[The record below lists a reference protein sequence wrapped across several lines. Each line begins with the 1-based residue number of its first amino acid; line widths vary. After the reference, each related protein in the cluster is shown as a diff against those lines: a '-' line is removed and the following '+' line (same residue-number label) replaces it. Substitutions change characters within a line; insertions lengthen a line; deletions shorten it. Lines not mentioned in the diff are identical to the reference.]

1 MHNFGTL
8 YRYEME
14 KILRKKIVWITIA
27 VVLFIILMIVGAE
40 LFGDYYVDGVKADT
54 HFHMFQVDKAYQK
67 ELDGRAIDQS
77 LLEEMQEGYG
87 KIPADADRYT
97 LTEEYQTYAR
107 PYSVISNFVRVSTGM
122 NTSDIRQW
130 EPDEQELYRLNQLAL
145 EKEWDNYYLTQK
157 EKDFWESQEE
167 NLEWPVIFRYKEGW
181 WELFDCMNTI
191 GLLALIAVSICLA
204 SVFTEE
210 HSRKTDQLI
219 LCSKYG
225 RKTVYWA
232 KFLAGTVFSFLMCLL
247 FIGAAFI
254 EAFVL
259 YGNEGF
265 TAAFQLIDPV
275 YAYSLSVGGAVL
287 ISYGIMIAA
296 VVVTGAFVMM
306 LSELI
311 RSNIGTL
318 SIAVGMVFLS
328 LFINMPAQYRILSQ
342 LWSYLPSEYVA
353 VWNIYSPQTV
363 PLFGKILLSWQVV
376 PVLYFV
382 CVGIFAL
389 IGKNRFTGYQVSG
402 R

>member
-8 YRYEME
+8 YRYEMG
-14 KILRKKIVWITIA
+14 KILRKKIVWITTA
-27 VVLFIILMIVGAE
+27 VMLFAILITEGTD
-40 LFGDYYVDGVKADT
+40 LFGDYYVDGVKIDS

-87 KIPADADRYT
+87 KIAADADRYT

-107 PYSVISNFVRVSTGM
+107 PYSAINKFVRSFTEM
-122 NTSDIRQW
+122 NLSDIRQW
-130 EPDEQELYRLNQLAL
+130 EPDEQEMYQLWQLAL
-145 EKEWDNYYLTQK
+145 EKEWDSYGLTQK
-157 EKDFWESQEE
+157 EKDFWGSQEE
-167 NLEWPVIFRYKEGW
+167 KLERPFIYRYKESW
-181 WELFDCMNTI
+181 WELFDCMHTI
-191 GLLALIAVSICLA
+191 GLLALIAVAICLS

-210 HSRKTDQLI
+210 HSRKTDQMI
-219 LCSKYG
+219 LSSRHG

-232 KFLAGTVFSFLMCLL
+232 KFLAGVVFSFLMCLF
-247 FIGAAFI
+247 FIGVAFM

-259 YGNEGF
+259 YGGEGF
-265 TAAFQLIDPV
+265 TASFQLIYPV
-275 YAYSLSVGGAVL
+275 YSYSLSVGEAVL
-287 ISYGIMIAA
+287 ISYGILIAA

-318 SIAVGMVFLS
+318 SIVVGMVFLS
-328 LFINMPAQYRILSQ
+328 LFLNMPEQYRALSQ

-353 VWNIYSPQTV
+353 VWNIFSPQTV
-363 PLFGKILLSWQVV
+363 PLFGKILLSWQAV
-376 PVLYFV
+376 PVLYLACGGV
-382 CVGIFAL
+382 FAV
-389 IGKNRFTGYQVSG
+389 IGKRRFTGYQVSG

>member
-8 YRYEME
+8 YRYELG

-27 VVLFIILMIVGAE
+27 VVLLAIFLSGGMR
-40 LFGDYYVDGVKADT
+40 LLGDYYVDGVKVDT
-54 HFHMFQVDKAYQK
+54 HFHMFQVDAAYQK

-87 KIPADADRYT
+87 KIPVDAERYT

-107 PYSVISNFVRVSTGM
+107 PYSVISNFVRSSTGM
-122 NTSDIRQW
+122 NLSDIRQW
-130 EPDEQELYRLNQLAL
+130 EPDEQELYRLKQLVL
-145 EKEWDNYYLTQK
+145 EKEWDSYYLTQK
-157 EKDFWESQEE
+157 EKDFWRNQEE
-167 NLEWPVIFRYKEGW
+167 SLERPIVFRYKEGW
-181 WELFDCMNTI
+181 WNLFDCMYTI
-191 GLLALIAVSICLA
+191 GILSLIVVSICLA

-219 LCSKYG
+219 LCSRYG

-232 KFLAGTVFSFLMCLL
+232 KFLAGVFFSFLMCLL
-247 FIGAAFI
+247 FIGAVFI

-259 YGNEGF
+259 YGSEGF

-275 YAYSLSVGGAVL
+275 YSYPLSVGEAVL
-287 ISYGIMIAA
+287 ISYGIIIAA

-318 SIAVGMVFLS
+318 SVVVGMVL
-328 LFINMPAQYRILSQ
+328 LTAFIDMPEQYRVLSQ
-342 LWSYLPSEYVA
+342 LWSYLPSEYAA

-376 PVLYFV
+376 PVLYLV
-382 CVGIFAL
+382 CAGVFAM
-389 IGKNRFTGYQVSG
+389 IGKKSFTGYQVSG